1 MPAAGREEGGEVS
14 ATVPE
19 DHREVLD
26 APYAVLSTLGG
37 DVEITPDD
45 DYAFARHVGRWRTIG
60 PGYR

>member
-1 MPAAGREEGGEVS
+1 MS

-19 DHREVLD
+19 EHREVPD

-60 PGYR
+60 PGHR